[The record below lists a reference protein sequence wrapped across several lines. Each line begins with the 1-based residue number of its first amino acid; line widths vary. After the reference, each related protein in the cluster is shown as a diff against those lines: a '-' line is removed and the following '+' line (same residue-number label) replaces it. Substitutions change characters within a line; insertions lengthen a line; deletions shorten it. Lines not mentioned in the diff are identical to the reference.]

1 MRLTVVTC
9 SYFKKY
15 VQREIAKAT
24 GYSIYKPLQ
33 GWRHRRKREW
43 IYTENPPWTDA
54 GKDANKPKMKLQ
66 EFIEPIAASQWKI
79 FKGDRVQILN
89 GVDRGKVG
97 IVCLIVKERN
107 WCFVEGLNCEY
118 QWSQKSST
126 NPGIIQ
132 KKERPLLVTTEVAL
146 LDPSDQQPTE
156 VEWRYDEAGERVRVS
171 LRSGRIL
178 PMSEKTLSEAEDGT
192 LKSSYNDQPC
202 DTSEKDLTKVTFK
215 PSLSTFEQDI
225 MKAMGIKEDR
235 KRAPNFYY

>member
-1 MRLTVVTC
+1 VITC
-9 SYFKKY
+9 SYFNKY

-54 GKDANKPKMKLQ
+54 AQEANKPKMKLK
-66 EFIEPIAASQWKI
+66 EFIEPIAASDWKI
-79 FKGDRVQILN
+79 FKGDRVQIMK

-107 WCFVEGLNCEY
+107 WCFIEGLNCVY
-118 QWSQKSST
+118 QWSQRSAT
-126 NPGIIQ
+126 NPGIIT

-171 LRSGRIL
+171 TRSGRII
-178 PMSEKTLSEAEDGT
+178 PMSEKTLNEHEDGT
-192 LKSSYNDQPC
+192 QKASYNPQPC
-202 DTSEKDLTKVTFK
+202 DTDEKTLTKVTFK

-225 MKAMGIKEDR
+225 MKKMGIKEDR
-235 KRAPNFYY
+235 QRASNFYY

>member
-79 FKGDRVQILN
+79 FKGDRVSFLHLSN
-89 GVDRGKVG
+89 
-97 IVCLIVKERN
+97 
-107 WCFVEGLNCEY
+107 Y
-118 QWSQKSST
+118 Q
-126 NPGIIQ
+126 
-132 KKERPLLVTTEVAL
+132 
-146 LDPSDQQPTE
+146 
-156 VEWRYDEAGERVRVS
+156 
-171 LRSGRIL
+171 
-178 PMSEKTLSEAEDGT
+178 
-192 LKSSYNDQPC
+192 
-202 DTSEKDLTKVTFK
+202 
-215 PSLSTFEQDI
+215 
-225 MKAMGIKEDR
+225 
-235 KRAPNFYY
+235 